1 MLPKLITSL
10 QHPLIKHLI
19 KLRKN
24 CSYRRK
30 SQSILIIGKK
40 IILERR
46 SLKTLLIAEGETPP
60 PLLTFDKVYTIPK
73 NLFKTISGVNSPETF
88 AAEVSLPLQSSLANK
103 RKILAL
109 DGVQDPGNVGTL
121 VRTALALGF
130 DGLFLVKGSADL
142 FNEKVLRAGKSAIF
156 NIPYQIGSQA
166 ALWSLIETEG
176 FFSYAGDLKGK
187 DPRQESFSYPLV
199 LILSNEG
206 QGSSKET
213 KEKATLLSIDMVHK
227 VESLNV
233 AIAGGILMYQISTS
247 ANNE

>member
-1 MLPKLITSL
+1 M
-10 QHPLIKHLI
+10 
-19 KLRKN
+19 
-24 CSYRRK
+24 
-30 SQSILIIGKK
+30 
-40 IILERR
+40 
-46 SLKTLLIAEGETPP
+46 
-60 PLLTFDKVYTIPK
+60 
-73 NLFKTISGVNSPETF
+73 
-88 AAEVSLPLQSSLANK
+88 
-103 RKILAL
+103 
-109 DGVQDPGNVGTL
+109 GTL